1 MGKDVKRRKLRIT
14 SRKTRERLDA
24 VLKKTRK
31 KSTLKRK
38 VVITNLVVGGRG
50 IHNLIFAL
58 ES

>member
-50 IHNLIFAL
+50 FIT
-58 ES
+58 